1 MKSDINYFKVDSKTK
16 FDLIDDDYQIRLT
29 MQLYTTLSTTQE
41 DSIGKEINK
50 FFNGILSKNEGD
62 LFEINQAVTSQVL
75 EEETISFE
83 TLSSSIDN
91 ILNTSYSDL
100 QLTFDHRTIEDISN
114 ILFFSFNK
122 IKEYSNFYKI
132 QTQADFLSSLFE
144 INFHDVDI
152 IKEYSVKN
160 EIIPTRSRAGSKR
173 SLYKNSFMH
182 SKANLANNR
191 MHEQFSSFLHKNDSF
206 GYSNFDSSFKY
217 FKSDIEMYPLPNE
230 LIILINKL
238 QYIRR
243 LNFSIEIISEDK
255 LISYIIILLNVGW
268 LFPNLI
274 EVEFDLTCEVMS
286 TGLDYIFKEKLSE
299 KMKEINKILKTT
311 RYDTYKIPSVGRRT
325 NKWDVN
331 MSRSMSM
338 PSKSSFITCNT
349 TIISE
354 QNTVS
359 NKTTENLSNDD
370 DNVFLTSKNGISG
383 LQIVKNNLVKLDMII
398 IYSYFIS
405 KWSNIKVL
413 MLRFPDS
420 FSRELETSLSEKN
433 LTFFNINFMNFF
445 VDVDQLID
453 LSVEFNALDSHN
465 FEKILGMVN
474 NNKTLRILRFS
485 MFSSDKDYS
494 PSGLFKLCYGMKMPI
509 NKFFYD
515 RKNLNQNY
523 LCDDIDHLI
532 IWKLL
537 NTFETNLEYLFCV
550 LLNKRHLTEFTLVLD
565 LPPIL
570 IEEDGYII
578 TMIKFIINFL
588 LLVSFEEHKY
598 SVIKIIAP
606 LLLFDSRKYP
616 IITNV
621 LSEIDESNQ
630 KNLQCIT
637 NLTIQLKF
645 FCVEQITNLF
655 TPRITSLFLGDLDY
669 VTFVAFAKYYSQES
683 FTQQSM
689 LITLKLSLG
698 FFIIDYKS
706 MKKYLKLIYQSVP
719 RYLSEHMIFSNLIVQ
734 KENVQELFNIINFNP
749 VTKYLLEYNF
759 KSSKNIYDV
768 NTELYSSKCKDSRN
782 KLRLLLKKIISLN
795 NDKEKNKKIF
805 NQIITYYLNKKEIVL
820 QTKEEN
826 E

>member
-1 MKSDINYFKVDSKTK
+1 MNSDVNYFKIDSSTK
-16 FDLIDDDYQIRLT
+16 FDSIDDDYQVKLT
-29 MQLYTTLSTTQE
+29 MQLYTTLSTVQE
-41 DSIGKEINK
+41 DSVGKEINK
-50 FFNGILSKNEGD
+50 FFNGILSKNDGD
-62 LFEINQAVTSQVL
+62 LFEINQAVTAQVL
-75 EEETISFE
+75 DDDPISFDA
-83 TLSSSIDN
+83 LASSIDN

-114 ILFFSFNK
+114 VLFFSFNK
-122 IKEYSNFYKI
+122 IKQYDNFYNIK
-132 QTQADFLSSLFE
+132 TQADFLSSLFE

-152 IKEYSVKN
+152 VKEYSTK
-160 EIIPTRSRAGSKR
+160 EIPTRSRAGSKR

-182 SKANLANNR
+182 SKANLSHNR
-191 MHEQFSSFLHKNDSF
+191 MHEQFSSFLHKNDSSF
-206 GYSNFDSSFKY
+206 GFSNFDCSYKY
-217 FKSDIEMYPLPNE
+217 YKSDIEMYPLPNE
-230 LIILINKL
+230 MIILVNKL

-243 LNFSIEIISEDK
+243 VNFSIEIISDDK
-255 LISYIIILLNVGW
+255 LIAYIIILLNVGW

-274 EVEFDLTCEVMS
+274 EVEFDLTCELMS
-286 TGLDYIFKEKLSE
+286 TGLDYIFKQKLSE

-311 RYDTYKIPSVGRRT
+311 RYDTYKIPSVGRRS

-338 PSKSSFITCNT
+338 PSRASFVTCNT
-349 TIISE
+349 TMVSE
-354 QNTVS
+354 QTIS
-359 NKTTENLSNDD
+359 NKIEVSDD

-383 LQIVKNNLVKLDMII
+383 VQIVKDNSVKLDMII

-405 KWSNIKVL
+405 KWSNVKVL

-420 FSRELETSLSEKN
+420 FSRELETSLIEKK

-445 VDVDQLID
+445 VGVDQLID

-465 FEKILGMVN
+465 FEKILGMIN
-474 NNKTLRILRFS
+474 NNKTLRILRMS
-485 MFSSDKDYS
+485 MFSSDRDYS

-509 NKFFYD
+509 NKFFFE
-515 RKNLNQNY
+515 RKTLHQNY
-523 LCDDIDHLI
+523 LCDDIDHVI

-537 NTFETNLEYLFCV
+537 DAFETNLEFLFCV
-550 LLNKRHLTEFTLVLD
+550 LLNKRNLSEFTFVLD

-588 LLVSFEEHKY
+588 LLVSFEAHKF

-616 IITNV
+616 IITNF

-655 TPRITSLFLGDLDY
+655 TTRITSLFLGDLDY
-669 VTFVAFAKYYSQES
+669 VTFVAFANYYAKEN

-698 FFIIDYKS
+698 VFIIDYKS
-706 MKKYLKLIYQSVP
+706 MEKYLKMIYQAVP
-719 RYLSEHMIFSNLIVQ
+719 RYLSEHMIFSNLVVK
-734 KENVQELFNIINFNP
+734 KENVEELLNIINFNP

-759 KSSKNIYDV
+759 KSAKNIFDV
-768 NTELYSSKCKDSRN
+768 NTALYSSNCKDSRN
-782 KLRLLLKKIISLN
+782 KLRLLLKTIINRDS
-795 NDKEKNKKIF
+795 DKEKNKKMF
-805 NQIITYYLNKKEIVL
+805 TQIVAYFLNKKEIVL
-820 QTKEEN
+820 QTKEEY